1 MPRKPSATSS
11 SGSSS
16 EVLAGPSATISTCSP
31 LSATSC
37 ARSSMSIRPAS
48 SSSSSTPSRR
58 TRVQDQTSGS
68 GDPFRHARLSTSV
81 AWKPRAASKG
91 TSCLRGS
98 SGPAASP
105 ASLAPSTT
113 ATSVPRL
120 LPDDEPG
127 EGLAKAAHRRMSPS
141 ALARFSGSPLDPV
154 GPTTTCSR
162 SLFSVSVPVLST
174 QAISTRPKGSTADS
188 RRTSALR
195 EASRRATAA
204 SPRLERSGRPSGTAA
219 MAVPAPSASWAARG
233 RRQSR
238 PPRMTSAPPPT
249 TTGEHFQQHA
259 VKAPLEHARVLG
271 CAPKGGCSD
280 TKARVAADRERHRRA
295 RPDGHVGAVEHYA
308 SLDRSF
314 SARFAT
320 GKDSPVREA

>member
-16 EVLAGPSATISTCSP
+16 EVLAGPSATISTRSP
-31 LSATSC
+31 SSASSC

-58 TRVQDQTSGS
+58 TRVQDQTSAS

-127 EGLAKAAHRRMSPS
+127 EGSPRRRTGGCRRVLS
-141 ALARFSGSPLDPV
+141 SGSRAP
-154 GPTTTCSR
+154 SR
-162 SLFSVSVPVLST
+162 PSRPHHYLQPQPVL
-174 QAISTRPKGSTADS
+174 
-188 RRTSALR
+188 
-195 EASRRATAA
+195 
-204 SPRLERSGRPSGTAA
+204 
-219 MAVPAPSASWAARG
+219 
-233 RRQSR
+233 
-238 PPRMTSAPPPT
+238 
-249 TTGEHFQQHA
+249 GE
-259 VKAPLEHARVLG
+259 
-271 CAPKGGCSD
+271 
-280 TKARVAADRERHRRA
+280 
-295 RPDGHVGAVEHYA
+295 
-308 SLDRSF
+308 
-314 SARFAT
+314 SARLVHAGDIDAPQGLHSGQPAHERVT
-320 GKDSPVREA
+320 